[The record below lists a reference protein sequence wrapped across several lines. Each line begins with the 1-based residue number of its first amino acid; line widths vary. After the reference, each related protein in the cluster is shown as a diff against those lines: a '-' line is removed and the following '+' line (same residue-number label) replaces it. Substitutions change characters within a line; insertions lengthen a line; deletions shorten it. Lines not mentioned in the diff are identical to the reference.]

1 MSQRIDRIK
10 EEVREMR
17 QSVVGLRG
25 VVESSIIK
33 QTRVS
38 TWMISCM
45 MRLMDAS
52 GRTYQAFD
60 STLVGS
66 SRLSYERRVRPRTS
80 DASTSAAPQTDDQP
94 DP

>member
-1 MSQRIDRIK
+1 MSQRIERI
-10 EEVREMR
+10 EEEIRELR

-25 VVESSIIK
+25 VVESFITE

-45 MRLMDAS
+45 TQPMDAS
-52 GRTYQAFD
+52 GRTYQEFD

-66 SRLSYERRVRPRTS
+66 WRLPYQRHVKPRTGE
-80 DASTSAAPQTDDQP
+80 ASTSTTPHTDDQP